1 MLKRVA
7 TAFLHKRCLSLIHNG
22 GTQRLGFCTYGPDGP
37 QPLDATLDA
46 PVTFDEENLKFI
58 VCPVTKK
65 PLRYVSERN
74 VLVSDELGK
83 AFPIQNGIP
92 NLLPDSARPLDE
104 V

>member
-1 MLKRVA
+1 MLKRAA
-7 TAFLHKRCLSLIHNG
+7 TTLLHKRCLSSIRND
-22 GTQRLGFCTYGPDGP
+22 GTQRLGFCTYGPDGS
-37 QPLDATLDA
+37 QPLDDTQDM

-65 PLRYVSERN
+65 PLRYDSARN

-92 NLLPDSARPLDE
+92 NLLPDSARSLDE
-104 V
+104 M